1 MSIYLQNYLF
11 NLSNLFG
18 SVFPQGFQLRE
29 GQDVTTPDHQHQQ
42 GDRILLLHFLSEK
55 ENENEGPDYRAR
67 TGHDAWSKYHDD
79 MTAWSGVTI
88 MMIRKHEAE

>member
-18 SVFPQGFQLRE
+18 SVFPQGFQLRK

-67 TGHDAWSKYHDD
+67 TGHDAWIPAGIIGKSWDHWLDPV
-79 MTAWSGVTI
+79 MSLLAG
-88 MMIRKHEAE
+88 